1 MRYLILFLLVAQ
13 FQFAVS
19 QSETN
24 NFKFRVYLSDKDTAQ
39 FQVSEPL
46 TFLSQK
52 AIDRRIVQ
60 NVDLD
65 ATDFPVSSVY
75 KRMVKEQGVA
85 IVAESKWLNTLVVQC
100 SDSLQIRD
108 VEDLDF
114 VDSVKFVWRG
124 KPVEGEERMRP
135 RLRTVECSTDTL
147 HDSWFGVSA
156 PQFNLHNARNMHKAG
171 FLGQGV
177 DIAVID
183 AGFTNVDVIPSFAHS
198 FIVGHKNFVPDG
210 NLFSSLDHG
219 TKVLSTMAINL
230 PHKVMGSAPKA
241 SYYLLRSEDEQSEF
255 PVEEDYWLSAI
266 EYADSVGVR
275 LVNTSLGYNEFDDSA
290 LDYTH
295 KELTGR
301 NALISQAVDLAS
313 DKGMLIVGSAGNEGN
328 KFWQKI
334 TVPGDSEKML
344 TIGAVT
350 LDSTIVSFSSTGP
363 TADGRIKPDFVS
375 VGSGAI
381 TIGQGGEIGSD
392 NGTSFSSPFLAGLI
406 GSLWSVNPQ
415 LNRNELIDIVRRSA
429 HQFHNP
435 DTIFGY
441 GIPNFEIA
449 YQEVLKTLKLETDSA
464 SSEVINVTKAE
475 DDFLLV
481 TLSEPM
487 FEYHSYFLR
496 VLDEKGNIIVSDKF
510 ESSDYLFELTDCVK
524 KNNEELYVVAQSP
537 FSQCTIRIKI

>member
-1 MRYLILFLLVAQ
+1 M
-13 FQFAVS
+13 
-19 QSETN
+19 
-24 NFKFRVYLSDKDTAQ
+24 
-39 FQVSEPL
+39 
-46 TFLSQK
+46 
-52 AIDRRIVQ
+52 
-60 NVDLD
+60 
-65 ATDFPVSSVY
+65 
-75 KRMVKEQGVA
+75 
-85 IVAESKWLNTLVVQC
+85 
-100 SDSLQIRD
+100 
-108 VEDLDF
+108 
-114 VDSVKFVWRG
+114 
-124 KPVEGEERMRP
+124 
-135 RLRTVECSTDTL
+135 
-147 HDSWFGVSA
+147 
-156 PQFNLHNARNMHKAG
+156 
-171 FLGQGV
+171 
-177 DIAVID
+177 
-183 AGFTNVDVIPSFAHS
+183 
-198 FIVGHKNFVPDG
+198 
-210 NLFSSLDHG
+210 
-219 TKVLSTMAINL
+219 
-230 PHKVMGSAPKA
+230 
-241 SYYLLRSEDEQSEF
+241 
-255 PVEEDYWLSAI
+255 
-266 EYADSVGVR
+266 
-275 LVNTSLGYNEFDDSA
+275 
-290 LDYTH
+290 
-295 KELTGR
+295 
-301 NALISQAVDLAS
+301 
-313 DKGMLIVGSAGNEGN
+313 
-328 KFWQKI
+328 
-334 TVPGDSEKML
+334 PGDSEKML